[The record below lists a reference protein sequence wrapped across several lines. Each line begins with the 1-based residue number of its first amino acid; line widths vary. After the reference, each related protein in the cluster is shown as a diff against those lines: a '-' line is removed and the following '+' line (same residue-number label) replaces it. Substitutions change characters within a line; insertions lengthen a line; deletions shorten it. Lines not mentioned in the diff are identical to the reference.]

1 MFNYD
6 HTLQVWISLLHLI
19 IGAIIIA
26 KIFFVVVH
34 FRRGLIPDSLS
45 RKVHNN
51 NIHQHSGVGSYL
63 HSRLFSEVGLF
74 CFMGGGKA
82 EKPTDSDAKGEAIIF
97 ASWKKRRNYAP
108 EPGVYWMQ
116 ERAVKQ
122 RFVKN
127 KQTDNWMDLYGK
139 VRFAIFLYI
148 GKL

>member
-6 HTLQVWISLLHLI
+6 HTFQVWISLLHLI

-26 KIFFVVVH
+26 KIFFVVVVH

-74 CFMGGGKA
+74 CFMGGGTA

-97 ASWKKRRNYAP
+97 ASWKKKKRRNYAP
-108 EPGVYWMQ
+108 ELGVYWMQ

-122 RFVKN
+122 IFGEK
-127 KQTDNWMDLYGK
+127 KTDNRMDLYGK
-139 VRFAIFLYI
+139 VRFAIFNI
-148 GKL
+148 

>member
-6 HTLQVWISLLHLI
+6 HTFQVWISLLHLI

-26 KIFFVVVH
+26 KIFFVVVVH

-74 CFMGGGKA
+74 LLHGRGDGRKTDRQWRKRRGYYICFLK
-82 EKPTDSDAKGEAIIF
+82 
-97 ASWKKRRNYAP
+97 KKRRNYAP
-108 EPGVYWMQ
+108 ELGVYWMQ

-122 RFVKN
+122 IFGEK
-127 KQTDNWMDLYGK
+127 KTDNRMDLYGK
-139 VRFAIFLYI
+139 VRFAIFNI
-148 GKL
+148 